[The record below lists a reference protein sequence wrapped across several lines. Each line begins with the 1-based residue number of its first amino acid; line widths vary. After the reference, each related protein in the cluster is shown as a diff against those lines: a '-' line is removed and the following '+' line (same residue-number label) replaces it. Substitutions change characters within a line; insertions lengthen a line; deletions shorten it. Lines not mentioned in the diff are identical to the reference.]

1 MKRARRA
8 HSPDRRRPRLPPPLC
23 LLPKRSSLLHPQE
36 HTCLTHALAG
46 AGQLLMAAADAR
58 GLHRPIL
65 LLSFLATVVC
75 RAAMAL
81 TPAFGSH
88 VLLVLGLH

>member
-1 MKRARRA
+1 
-8 HSPDRRRPRLPPPLC
+8 
-23 LLPKRSSLLHPQE
+23 
-36 HTCLTHALAG
+36 
-46 AGQLLMAAADAR
+46 MAAADAR